1 VKAGRPDR
9 SQREEYALFEL
20 KGRRALVTGAGDG
33 MGVGIALALARQ
45 GAVVAVN
52 DLVAER
58 ADTTVNAIR
67 ANGGQAV
74 PAPFDVSDEHSVREG
89 VRHAAEALGGPIE
102 ILVNNAGIPAGM
114 GAVKFRDL
122 SRDMWPRYID
132 LNLYGSLYC
141 ISEVVDDMVAAG
153 WGRIVQISSGA
164 GRTGL
169 NIGVSLYGASKSGV
183 EGFIRHLSA
192 EIARTGVTANILAL
206 GLMSNTSSGDTT
218 VTEHLARSIPVGRL
232 GTPDDVG
239 ATVAFLASDE
249 AEWLTGQ
256 TINLNGGSTMN

>member
-1 VKAGRPDR
+1 M
-9 SQREEYALFEL
+9 FEL
-20 KGRRALVTGAGDG
+20 TGRRALVTGAGDG
-33 MGVGIALALARQ
+33 MGVGIALALAHQ

-52 DLVAER
+52 DLVPER
-58 ADTTVNAIR
+58 ADSTVNAIR
-67 ANGGQAV
+67 ANGGRAFS
-74 PAPFDVSDEHSVREG
+74 APFDVSDAQSVHEG
-89 VRHAAEALGGPIE
+89 IVRATASLEGPVE

-114 GAVKFRDL
+114 GATKFREL
-122 SRDMWPRYID
+122 PRDMWPRYID

-153 WGRIVQISSGA
+153 WGRIIQISSGA

-183 EGFIRHLSA
+183 EGFIRHLSQ
-192 EIARTGVTANILAL
+192 EVARTGVTANILAL
-206 GLMSNTSSGDTT
+206 GLMSNTSRGDTS
-218 VTEHLARSIPVGRL
+218 VTQGLARSIPVGRL

-239 ATVAFLASDE
+239 ATVAFLASQE

>member
-1 VKAGRPDR
+1 V
-9 SQREEYALFEL
+9 FEL
-20 KGRRALVTGAGDG
+20 TDRRALVTGAGDG
-33 MGVGIALALARQ
+33 MGVGIALALAHQ
-45 GAVVAVN
+45 GAIVAVN

-58 ADTTVNAIR
+58 ADSTVNAIR
-67 ANGGQAV
+67 ANGGRAYPV
-74 PAPFDVSDEHSVREG
+74 AFDVSDAHSVHDG
-89 VRHAAEALGGPIE
+89 VLRAVESLQGPVE

-122 SRDMWPRYID
+122 PREMWPRYID

-153 WGRIVQISSGA
+153 WGRIIQISSGA

-169 NIGVSLYGASKSGV
+169 NMGVSLYGASKSGV
-183 EGFIRHLSA
+183 EGFIRHLSQ
-192 EIARTGVTANILAL
+192 EVARTGVTANTLAL
-206 GLMSNTSSGDTT
+206 GLMSNTSSGDTS
-218 VTEHLARSIPVGRL
+218 VTQSLARSIPVGRL

-239 ATVAFLASDE
+239 ATVAFIASGE